1 MAHCLASTFRLL
13 ICYITGIE
21 NERKLL
27 KRRLA
32 PPAVDAGPEF
42 MQQARMSMPL
52 SHATCALTIKQT
64 GRLPSSRRMP

>member
-1 MAHCLASTFRLL
+1 MAHCLTSTFRLL

-42 MQQARMSMPL
+42 MQQARMSIY
-52 SHATCALTIKQT
+52 AFVT
-64 GRLPSSRRMP
+64 RDSRTHNDANRTPTF